1 MSDDG
6 SGPPSSADP
15 LLSATQPRRI
25 SRRLRTSRPRNQRS
39 RITIT
44 TADLTMSLRKSSCLS
59 CVAAKRRCDLER
71 PTCARCRK
79 KNAACQYPYPPPQN
93 TQDQIASSSTTSDSQ
108 FLGVSDN
115 MIVDSCIDRSTI
127 LYPGEE
133 YVDPLLWFPDGPTS
147 PAQAWAIEPDE
158 WLSNTRAIDGLS
170 SSLLPRLERRVL
182 EFWPRVNDTQTWRF
196 CIRTFLGY
204 VDHFLNTGTLPLI
217 ESSTDSKREI
227 SPILREAYGVCA
239 AYRTCQHATQPFYL
253 QLLRTGVN
261 NAGVSDILQ
270 AELQDQLD
278 HLQALVLYFVLFLTG
293 SVGDQSLFIQLDYKL
308 AQSTANLERRELE
321 LRHTSSPGHLK
332 NKNVYENTRRLILV
346 SYLVRAVHAVVH
358 FHRCDFIKYLAGL
371 PVSTQSYTDLYSG
384 SQIDEGQLSTQS
396 ASRIVSYDELVSVWE
411 QGGLFYVDDFRFL
424 LLVACKGLDTV
435 RRKILGS

>member
-1 MSDDG
+1 
-6 SGPPSSADP
+6 
-15 LLSATQPRRI
+15 
-25 SRRLRTSRPRNQRS
+25 
-39 RITIT
+39 
-44 TADLTMSLRKSSCLS
+44 
-59 CVAAKRRCDLER
+59 
-71 PTCARCRK
+71 
-79 KNAACQYPYPPPQN
+79 
-93 TQDQIASSSTTSDSQ
+93 
-108 FLGVSDN
+108 

>member
-1 MSDDG
+1 
-6 SGPPSSADP
+6 
-15 LLSATQPRRI
+15 
-25 SRRLRTSRPRNQRS
+25 
-39 RITIT
+39 
-44 TADLTMSLRKSSCLS
+44 MSLRKSSCLS

-93 TQDQIASSSTTSDSQ
+93 TQDQIANVSTASDSQ
-108 FLGVSDN
+108 FLGVSDI

-217 ESSTDSKREI
+217 ESSTDSKREL

-253 QLLRTGVN
+253 QLLK
-261 NAGVSDILQ
+261 AGVSNAGMSNLPR

-278 HLQALVLYFVLFLTG
+278 HLQALILYFILFLAG
-293 SVGDQSLFIQLDYKL
+293 GVGDQSLFIQLDYKL
-308 AQSTANLERRELE
+308 AQGTADLERRELE
-321 LRHTSSPGHLK
+321 LRHTTSPSHLK
-332 NKNVYENTRRLILV
+332 SRDICENARRLILV

-371 PVSTQSYTDLYSG
+371 PVSTQLYTNLYFG
-384 SQIDEGQLSTQS
+384 SLDEGQLTTQP
-396 ASRIVSYDELVSVWE
+396 ASRIVSYDELVGVWE
-411 QGGLFYVDDFRFL
+411 QGELLHVDDFKFL

-435 RRKILGS
+435 QGKILGS